1 MFLLG
6 RQAMLGQEPPM
17 YFRSITKTCFPCLAS
32 VHARYLPP
40 SPLPRTTRS
49 YSLAFEIFS
58 FMKAPL
64 AVFGGYSFADPG
76 YMLQKYHWMN
86 ERQHGSRKRLYA
98 LSSVR
103 RSISSSAA

>member
-1 MFLLG
+1 
-6 RQAMLGQEPPM
+6 
-17 YFRSITKTCFPCLAS
+17 
-32 VHARYLPP
+32 
-40 SPLPRTTRS
+40 
-49 YSLAFEIFS
+49 
-58 FMKAPL
+58 MKAPL

-103 RSISSSAA
+103 RSISFYAA